1 MKRVML
7 AGGGTGGHIY
17 PALAIGEALQSQ
29 FPGLQVQLVGA
40 QGGMEERLFAQSGFP
55 FECLWISGLHRQPTL
70 KNLAR
75 NISLPFKLAYSRL
88 QIRQLFKR
96 FQPEVVIGT
105 GGYAS
110 YPALSYA
117 TGVKGMLSVLFEL
130 NAHAGLT
137 NRILGDKVNLVLLG
151 NEAAASAFPPVKT
164 QYTGNPV
171 RASLANGN
179 KMLALSQAGFTADK
193 PVILAMGGSLGARSI
208 NQALLAHINLIAQS
222 PVQLYWQCG
231 ANYYDILAP
240 LVSGVPNIRLVP
252 FIDQLASVYAMADL
266 VVARAGAGTLAEL
279 LALKKPAILVPS
291 PNVADDHQTVNAQ
304 SLIQRKLAWT
314 VPDVEAQKR
323 LVPMMLELSQQPTL
337 RASVIEHLE
346 QLAPESSLSAIVAAI
361 HQLYVMRHG

>member
-1 MKRVML
+1 MKRVMI

-17 PALAIGEALQSQ
+17 PALAIGQALKAEYS
-29 FPGLQVQLVGA
+29 GLQLMLVGA

-55 FECLWISGLHRQPTL
+55 FECLWISGLYRQPTL
-70 KNLAR
+70 RNLAR

-117 TGVKGMLSVLFEL
+117 AGEKGVLSVLFEL

-137 NRILGDKVNLVLLG
+137 NRLLGDKVSLVLIG
-151 NEAAASAFPPVKT
+151 NAAAASAFPPVKT
-164 QYTGNPV
+164 VYTGNPV
-171 RASLANGN
+171 RANLANGN
-179 KMLALSQAGFTADK
+179 AAKARQEASFRDDL
-193 PVILAMGGSLGARSI
+193 PIILAMGGSLGARSI
-208 NQALLAHINLIAQS
+208 NQALLAHINAIAQS
-222 PVQLYWQCG
+222 SIQLYWQCG

-240 LVSGVPNIRLVP
+240 LVSGVPNVRLVP
-252 FIDQLASVYAMADL
+252 FIDQLADVYAMADL

-304 SLIQRKLAWT
+304 SLIQRKLAWS
-314 VPDVEAQKR
+314 VPDAEAQKR
-323 LVPMMLELSQQPTL
+323 LVPMMLELGQQPAL
-337 RASVIEHLE
+337 RANVVEHLA
-346 QLAPESSLSAIVAAI
+346 QLAPENALSAIVAAI